1 MTRFDSTPASTPD
14 MTPADARAGA
24 VLGGPQAV
32 RGPSTIDLQRAR
44 AFADVALDV
53 VGDYYGLD
61 AAVAVNPLLPRLAA
75 GFGVAATEA
84 ASVLGAAGAPSEAH
98 YRRLLNGGSIR
109 RSDLAAVLRR
119 RLAHASAPVASDA
132 VESAAALAASAAPTA
147 PAGVTDNA
155 LVDQFLDAA
164 PSIPAPVRVD
174 RRTARVD
181 DRLSRFTRSWFA
193 DGEAAW
199 SVRSGVGF
207 YGDWRALAL
216 VDPTLRPRARRTLRE
231 LPERADALIARHLA
245 GRRLDDSA
253 ALDLLGR
260 HLART
265 PGWTAALRRRTVT
278 HRDVDAVDFLAV
290 RLALTTV
297 LGAPDPDPAATAELS
312 PERLLIWQEAA
323 EARTHDAILRAVRL
337 PASSAARGAI
347 RANADADSIATTD
360 TDTVPEAAH
369 VVCCIDVRSEGL
381 RRHLEAVG
389 PYGTS
394 GFAGFF
400 GVAARVR
407 PLGSTTG
414 VDACP
419 VLISPRHQIDERPRP
434 GAAPRARTAL
444 DRLRTTSTW
453 AASLRAPE
461 KGVHSALGWA
471 ELSGWMLGPL
481 SALRSVA
488 PGALGDARRPDELP
502 DAPPTLFDLD
512 SAMSLDE
519 QVLTA
524 ETILTTMGM
533 TQRFAPVVLLLGHGA
548 TTTNAPFRTALD
560 CGACGGHRGGGSA
573 RIAAALLNA
582 PAVRGG
588 LAARGIT
595 IPDETVFVGGEHDT
609 VTDRVT
615 VHDTAGLT
623 AAQRLRVRAL
633 EADLAI
639 AGKRLR
645 RERLAELPGG
655 RRAGAEAE
663 VDRRAADWAQVFP
676 EWGLA
681 RNAAIVIG
689 PRSLTRGIDL
699 ERRAFLHSY
708 DPETDADG
716 VALTTILTA
725 PLVVAHWINAQYYFS
740 SVDPEVFG
748 AGSKTVHNLVGG
760 LGVLSGPD
768 GDLRIGLPQQSV
780 MTRDGLHHE
789 PVRLMAVVDAPLDRI
804 DRIIARHDIVRD
816 LVHGEWVR
824 LVAPSADGRGWV
836 ERGVDGWRP
845 RILDT
850 DITGAAPATP
860 TTKEAA

>member
-14 MTPADARAGA
+14 TTPADARAGA

-32 RGPSTIDLQRAR
+32 RGPSTIDLQRVR

-84 ASVLGAAGAPSEAH
+84 ASVLGAAGAPTEAH
-98 YRRLLNGGSIR
+98 FRQLLRDGGIR
-109 RSDLAAVLRR
+109 RADLAAVLRR
-119 RLAHASAPVASDA
+119 RLAHESAPAVGDGVTVVDSSD
-132 VESAAALAASAAPTA
+132 VPAAPTD
-147 PAGVTDNA
+147 VTDNA

-164 PSIPAPVRVD
+164 PSIPSPVRVD

-199 SVRSGVGF
+199 SVRSGAGF

-216 VDPTLRPRARRTLRE
+216 VDPTLRPRARRALRE

-245 GRRLDDSA
+245 GRRLDDAA

-265 PGWTAALRRRTVT
+265 PGWTSALRRRTVT
-278 HRDVDAVDFLAV
+278 HRDIDAVEFLAV
-290 RLALTTV
+290 RLALTTM
-297 LGAPDPDPAATAELS
+297 LGAPDPAPAATAELS

-337 PASSAARGAI
+337 PAST
-347 RANADADSIATTD
+347 SISEA
-360 TDTVPEAAH
+360 DTVPEAAH

-444 DRLRTTSTW
+444 DRLRRTSTW

-573 RIAAALLNA
+573 RIAATLLNA

-689 PRSLTRGIDL
+689 PRRLTRGIDL

-708 DPETDADG
+708 DPDTDADG

-850 DITGAAPATP
+850 DTTGAPADASATP
-860 TTKEAA
+860 TPTTTTKEAA

>member
-1 MTRFDSTPASTPD
+1 MSSTESHPTPGRGD
-14 MTPADARAGA
+14 A
-24 VLGGPQAV
+24 VLGAPTAV
-32 RGPSTIDLQRAR
+32 TGPSTIDLQRVR

-84 ASVLGAAGAPSEAH
+84 AAALGAAGAPTEAH
-98 YRRLLNGGSIR
+98 FRALLSSGRIR
-109 RSDLAAVLRR
+109 RADLAAVLRR
-119 RLAHASAPVASDA
+119 RSATDAAGDEAAGDEGVGDDDVLVAR
-132 VESAAALAASAAPTA
+132 
-147 PAGVTDNA
+147 
-155 LVDQFLDAA
+155 FLEAA
-164 PSIPAPVRVD
+164 PSIRNRPAVD

-193 DGEAAW
+193 DEEAAW
-199 SVRSGVGF
+199 SVRTGAGF
-207 YGDWRALAL
+207 YADWRALAL
-216 VDPTLRPRARRTLRE
+216 VDLTLRPRARRALRE
-231 LPERADALIARHLA
+231 LPERPDALIARHLA
-245 GRRLDDSA
+245 GRRLDDAA

-265 PGWTAALRRRTVT
+265 PGWTAALRRRTAT
-278 HRDVDAVDFLAV
+278 RRDVDAVEFLAV
-290 RLALTTV
+290 RLALTSV
-297 LGAPDPDPAATAELS
+297 LDAPDPAAAPAPELS
-312 PERLLIWQEAA
+312 AERLLVWQEAA
-323 EARTHDAILRAVRL
+323 EAGTHDAILRSVRIPSAPGRDDEGGVDAV
-337 PASSAARGAI
+337 PATL
-347 RANADADSIATTD
+347 DA
-360 TDTVPEAAH
+360 VPEAAH

-407 PLGSTTG
+407 PLGAPTG

-419 VLISPRHQIDERPRP
+419 VLIAPRHAIDERPRP
-434 GAAPRARTAL
+434 GAAPRTRTAL
-444 DRLRTTSTW
+444 ERLRAT
-453 AASLRAPE
+453 ASWSSALRAPE

-502 DAPPTLFDLD
+502 SSPPTLFDLD

-519 QVLTA
+519 QVMTA
-524 ETILTTMGM
+524 DTVLTTMGM
-533 TQRFAPVVLLLGHGA
+533 TTRFAPVVLLLGHGA

-560 CGACGGHRGGGSA
+560 CGACGGHRGGSNA

-582 PAVRGG
+582 PAVRAG
-588 LAARGIT
+588 LAARGIR
-595 IPDETVFVGGEHDT
+595 IPDETVFLGGEHDT

-615 VHDTAGLT
+615 VHDAHALPER
-623 AAQRLRVRAL
+623 QRLRVRAL

-655 RRAGAEAE
+655 RRVGAEAE

-689 PRSLTRGIDL
+689 PRALTRGVDL

-708 DPETDADG
+708 EQSTDPDG
-716 VALTTILTA
+716 TALTTILTA

-760 LGVLSGPD
+760 LGVLAGPD

-780 MTRDGLHHE
+780 MTREGLHHE
-789 PVRLMAVVDAPLDRI
+789 PVRLMAIVDAPLERI
-804 DRIIARHDIVRD
+804 DRVIERHDIVRD

-824 LVAPSADGRGWV
+824 LVAPAADGRGWV
-836 ERGVDGWRP
+836 ERGADGWRP
-845 RILDT
+845 RILTPDT
-850 DITGAAPATP
+850 DDVATATP
-860 TTKEAA
+860 TAKEAA